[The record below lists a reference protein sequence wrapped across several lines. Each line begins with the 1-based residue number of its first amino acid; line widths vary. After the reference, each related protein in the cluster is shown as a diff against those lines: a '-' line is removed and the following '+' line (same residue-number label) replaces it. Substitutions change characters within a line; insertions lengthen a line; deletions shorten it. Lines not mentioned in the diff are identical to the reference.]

1 MLEVRKIIT
10 PVLPDDSACPL
21 ILRGRFRW
29 CNPIIENLR
38 KKRGSWKWE
47 LQITNYEFPF
57 RQFRTEAVNRQII
70 FFTSRFANL
79 QISKMEIKRKEQA
92 ESTDK

>member
-79 QISKMEIKRKEQA
+79 QISKMEI
-92 ESTDK
+92 